1 MTKKKN
7 TSRVL
12 LIIACVLSFVTLGAS
27 AIGAI
32 LLGFNVGGI
41 SDVLREMLL
50 DAGYA
55 ATEVDS
61 EITMMMIS
69 FVLEV
74 FIELS
79 FALFYLKAIKFRAN
93 SLSFARRLMS
103 KSIWHFVLG
112 SFLPSLFAMLSAWSM
127 GKQKQPAQVASVEEA
142 FKESEKKEDKVP
154 DYKLTAMTEAIERL
168 KELKEKGAISEEEY
182 YANLNRILEG

>member
-27 AIGAI
+27 AFGAT
-32 LLGFNVGGI
+32 LLGFNIGGI

-79 FALFYLKAIKFRAN
+79 FAVFYLKAIKFRAN

-103 KSIWHFVLG
+103 RSIWHFILG
-112 SFLPSLFAMLSAWSM
+112 SFPPALFAMISASVM

-142 FKESEKKEDKVP
+142 FKEGENKEDKVP

-168 KELKEKGAISEEEY
+168 KELKDKGAISEEEY

>member
-27 AIGAI
+27 AIGAT
-32 LLGFNVGGI
+32 LLGFNIGGI

-55 ATEVDS
+55 ATEVDG

-79 FALFYLKAIKFRAN
+79 FAVFYLKAIKFRAN

-103 KSIWHFVLG
+103 RSIWHFILG
-112 SFLPSLFAMLSAWSM
+112 SFLPALFAMISASVM

-142 FKESEKKEDKVP
+142 FKEGENKEDKVP

-168 KELKEKGAISEEEY
+168 KELKDKGAISEEEY

>member
-27 AIGAI
+27 AIGAT
-32 LLGFNVGGI
+32 LLGFNIGGI

-79 FALFYLKAIKFRAN
+79 FAVFYLKAIKFRAN

-103 KSIWHFVLG
+103 RSIWHFILG
-112 SFLPSLFAMLSAWSM
+112 SFLPALFAMISASVM

-142 FKESEKKEDKVP
+142 FKEGENKEDKVP

-168 KELKEKGAISEEEY
+168 KELKDKGAISEEEY

>member
-27 AIGAI
+27 AIGAT
-32 LLGFNVGGI
+32 LLGFNIGGI
-41 SDVLREMLL
+41 SDALREMLL

-79 FALFYLKAIKFRAN
+79 FAVFYLKAIKFRAN

-103 KSIWHFVLG
+103 KSIWHFILG
-112 SFLPSLFAMLSAWSM
+112 SFPPALFAMISASVM
-127 GKQKQPAQVASVEEA
+127 GKQKQPAQAASVEES
-142 FKESEKKEDKVP
+142 FKEGENKEDKVP

-168 KELKEKGAISEEEY
+168 KELKDKGAISEEEY

>member
-27 AIGAI
+27 AIGAA
-32 LLGFNVGGI
+32 LLGFNIGGI

-79 FALFYLKAIKFRAN
+79 FAVFYLKAIKFRAN

-103 KSIWHFVLG
+103 KSIWHFILG
-112 SFLPSLFAMLSAWSM
+112 SFPPALFAMISASVM
-127 GKQKQPAQVASVEEA
+127 GRQKQPAQVASVEEA
-142 FKESEKKEDKVP
+142 FKEGEKKEDKVP

-168 KELKEKGAISEEEY
+168 KELKDKGAISEEEY

>member
-27 AIGAI
+27 AIGAT
-32 LLGFNVGGI
+32 LLGFNIGGI

-61 EITMMMIS
+61 EITVMMIS

-79 FALFYLKAIKFRAN
+79 FAIFYLKAIKFRAN

-103 KSIWHFVLG
+103 KSIWHFILG
-112 SFLPSLFAMLSAWSM
+112 SFPPALFAMISASVM
-127 GKQKQPAQVASVEEA
+127 GKQKQPVQVASVEEA
-142 FKESEKKEDKVP
+142 FKEGENKEDKVP

-168 KELKEKGAISEEEY
+168 KELKDKGAISEEEY